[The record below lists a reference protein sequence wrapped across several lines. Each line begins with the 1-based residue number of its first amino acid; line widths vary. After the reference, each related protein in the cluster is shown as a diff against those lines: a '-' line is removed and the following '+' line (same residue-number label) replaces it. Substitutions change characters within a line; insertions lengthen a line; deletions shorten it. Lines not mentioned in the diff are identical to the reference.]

1 MNHPLYLNL
10 PVTDVAR
17 TKRFVAALDLEIDAK
32 FSSEQAA
39 CVRLNDGVMLM
50 FLARPMFQS
59 FTTKA
64 AGDPMTSTQHFLTL
78 SFDSREAVDDFHR
91 RAVDAGAVSEHDAE
105 ESDGMYQRAFNDPE
119 GHQWGLF
126 WMDASKMPPAA

>member
-1 MNHPLYLNL
+1 MSHPLYLNL

-17 TKRFVAALDLEIDAK
+17 TKRFVEALALEVDPK
-32 FSSEQAA
+32 FSGEQAV
-39 CVRLNDGVMLM
+39 CVRLNEGTLVM

-59 FTTKA
+59 FTKKA

-78 SFDSREAVDDFHR
+78 SFDSRQAVDDFHQ
-91 RAVDAGAVSEHDAE
+91 RAVDAGAVMEHDAE
-105 ESDGMYQRAFNDPE
+105 DSGFMYQRAFNDPE

-126 WMDASKMPPAA
+126 WMDATQMPPAA

>member
-1 MNHPLYLNL
+1 MSHPLYLNL
-10 PVTDVAR
+10 PVVDVAR
-17 TKRFVAALDLEIDAK
+17 TRRFVEALGLDIDPQ
-32 FSSEQAA
+32 FSGDHAV
-39 CVRLNDGVMLM
+39 CVRLNEGVMLM

-59 FTTKA
+59 FTKKD

-91 RAVDAGAVSEHDAE
+91 RAVDAGATTEHDAE
-105 ESDGMYQRAFNDPE
+105 DSGSMYQRAINDPD

-126 WMDASKMPPAA
+126 WMDPTQAPPAA

>member
-10 PVTDVAR
+10 PVVDVAR
-17 TKRFVAALDLEIDAK
+17 TKRFAEALGLDIDAK
-32 FSSEQAA
+32 FSGDHAV
-39 CVRLNDGVMLM
+39 CVRLNEGVLLM

-59 FTTKA
+59 FTTKTP
-64 AGDPMTSTQHFLTL
+64 GDPMTSTQHFLTL
-78 SFDSREAVDDFHR
+78 SFDSREAVDEFHR
-91 RAVDAGAVSEHDAE
+91 RAVEAGGVTEHDAQ
-105 ESDGMYQRAFNDPE
+105 ESDFMYQRAFNDPD

>member
-1 MNHPLYLNL
+1 MSHPLYLNL

-17 TKRFVAALDLEIDAK
+17 TKRFVEALGLDIDAK
-32 FSSEQAA
+32 FSGEQAV
-39 CVRLNDGVMLM
+39 CVPLNEGVQLM

-59 FTTKA
+59 FTKKT

-78 SFDSREAVDDFHR
+78 SFDSREAVDEFHQ
-91 RAVDAGAVSEHDAE
+91 RAVDAGAVTEHDAE
-105 ESDGMYQRAFNDPE
+105 DSGFMYQRAFNDPE

-126 WMDASKMPPAA
+126 WMDASQMPPAA

>member
-1 MNHPLYLNL
+1 MSHTLYLNL
-10 PVTDVAR
+10 PVADVAR
-17 TKRFVAALDLEIDAK
+17 TRRFVETLGLDIEPQ
-32 FSSEQAA
+32 FSGENAV
-39 CVRLNDGVMLM
+39 CVRLNERVLLM

-59 FTTKA
+59 FTKKA

-91 RAVDAGAVSEHDAE
+91 RAVEAGAVSEHDAE
-105 ESDGMYQRAFNDPE
+105 ESDFMYQRAFNDPE

-126 WMDASKMPPAA
+126 WMDASRMPPAA

>member
-10 PVTDVAR
+10 PVSDVAR
-17 TKRFVAALDLEIDAK
+17 TKRFVEALGLEVDPR
-32 FSSEQAA
+32 FSGEHAVCA
-39 CVRLNDGVMLM
+39 RLNDGVLLM

-59 FTTKA
+59 FTKKT

-78 SFDSREAVDDFHR
+78 SFESREAVDDFHQ
-91 RAVDAGAVSEHDAE
+91 RAVEAGAVTEHDAE
-105 ESDGMYQRAFNDPE
+105 DSGVMYQRAFNDPE

-126 WMDASKMPPAA
+126 WMDPTQPPPAA